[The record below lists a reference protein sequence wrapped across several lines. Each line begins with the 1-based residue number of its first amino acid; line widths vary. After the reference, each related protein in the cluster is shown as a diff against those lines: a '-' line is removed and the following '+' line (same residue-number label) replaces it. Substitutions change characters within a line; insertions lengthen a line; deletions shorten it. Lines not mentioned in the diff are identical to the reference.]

1 MATKIVNGLLMF
13 TISLLAGIY
22 IFIATQL
29 NADAETRPKYVQ
41 QEHSLESYSRSPHPP
56 AAEKSNVNTAVDDI
70 INLIL
75 KQGFAGAIIVCLG
88 IWTFRTDKMNRAMQK
103 ENFDKLA
110 KISQECS
117 GHMAGVS
124 ARLENL
130 EREVE
135 SMKQLEMM
143 KGRS

>member
-1 MATKIVNGLLMF
+1 MQKLIDNAITVLLGLV
-13 TISLLAGIY
+13 IGSLFFFAVQAKGEPPNMY
-22 IFIATQL
+22 
-29 NADAETRPKYVQ
+29 EERTRP
-41 QEHSLESYSRSPHPP
+41 SPHQ
-56 AAEKSNVNTAVDDI
+56 EQGKSNVNTALDDV

-88 IWTFRTDKMNRAMQK
+88 VWTFRTDKMNRAMQK

-110 KISQECS
+110 VISQECS
-117 GHMAGVS
+117 GHMASVS

-135 SMKQLEMM
+135 QSKQLEMM
-143 KGRS
+143 KRS

>member
-1 MATKIVNGLLMF
+1 MYEERD
-13 TISLLAGIY
+13 S
-22 IFIATQL
+22 
-29 NADAETRPKYVQ
+29 P
-41 QEHSLESYSRSPHPP
+41 SPHPVQ
-56 AAEKSNVNTAVDDI
+56 ERSNVNTALDDV

-88 IWTFRTDKMNRAMQK
+88 VWTFRTDKMNRAMQK

-110 KISQECS
+110 VISQECS
-117 GHMAGVS
+117 GHMASVS

-135 SMKQLEMM
+135 QSKQLEMM
-143 KGRS
+143 KRS